1 MNKSSLPS
9 KRRFSA
15 LRHTIWFLKNL
26 QQLHFSGQLVHVVPA
41 GQQWTFYLSQ
51 GSIVYAMGGTHP
63 VRRWRRNLAIHC
75 SWIGDRD
82 MAPDAEFDRS
92 SADLTI
98 GWEYALLKL
107 WVTQQKITREHA
119 ARVIRDIVI
128 EVLFDV
134 TQAVDLTDQVNQDR
148 SLSTFAHLG
157 LVDVGGAIAQVERL
171 QRTWQDA
178 KLGDYSPNKAPVIK
192 QQEQLRKLSSA
203 RFYEN
208 LVELLDGQ
216 QTLRDLSVKMQRD
229 VAAIATS
236 LLPFVRMGW
245 VGFISIADLP
255 TPVLQKQP
263 PKALAPA
270 IPKKPVE
277 EPVANPLIACIDDS
291 FWVCNMMEKIIASA
305 GYQFVGV
312 NDPLRAISILLSRKP
327 DLIFLDL
334 VMPTANGYEICEK
347 LRKISCFRDTPIVIL
362 TGNDGFVS
370 RLRSSSAGA
379 TDFLTKPLEAEAVLG
394 AVRKHLNQGIA
405 SNHAPTD
412 RDASRENPVSGSA
425 SGDPNT
431 ARFSVATDH

>member
-1 MNKSSLPS
+1 M
-9 KRRFSA
+9 
-15 LRHTIWFLKNL
+15 
-26 QQLHFSGQLVHVVPA
+26 
-41 GQQWTFYLSQ
+41 
-51 GSIVYAMGGTHP
+51 
-63 VRRWRRNLAIHC
+63 
-75 SWIGDRD
+75 
-82 MAPDAEFDRS
+82 
-92 SADLTI
+92 
-98 GWEYALLKL
+98 
-107 WVTQQKITREHA
+107 
-119 ARVIRDIVI
+119 
-128 EVLFDV
+128 
-134 TQAVDLTDQVNQDR
+134 
-148 SLSTFAHLG
+148 
-157 LVDVGGAIAQVERL
+157 GGAIAQVERL

-178 KLGDYSPNKAPVIK
+178 KLNDYSPNKAPVIK

-203 RFYEN
+203 HFYDN

-216 QTLRDLSVKMQRD
+216 RTLRDLSVKMQRD
-229 VAAIATS
+229 VTAIATS

-245 VGFISIADLP
+245 VGFIGIADLP
-255 TPVLQKQP
+255 TPILQKEP
-263 PKALAPA
+263 PKVLAPA
-270 IPKKPVE
+270 ISKNPVE
-277 EPVANPLIACIDDS
+277 EPATAANPLIACIDDS

-405 SNHAPTD
+405 NSHAPTD
-412 RDASRENPVSGSA
+412 RGASKDPVSGSA
-425 SGDPNT
+425 SSDPNT
-431 ARFSVATDH
+431 ARFSVVTDH

>member
-1 MNKSSLPS
+1 
-9 KRRFSA
+9 

-26 QQLHFSGQLVHVVPA
+26 QQLHFSGQLVHTEPA

-51 GSIVYAMGGTHP
+51 GSIAYATGGIHP
-63 VRRWRRNLAIHC
+63 VRRWRRNLAIYC
-75 SWIGDRD
+75 PWIGDRD
-82 MAPDAEFDRS
+82 IAPNSELDPI
-92 SADLTI
+92 SAKSLTI
-98 GWEYALLKL
+98 SWEYALLKR
-107 WVTQQKITREHA
+107 WVAQQKITREQA
-119 ARVIRDIVI
+119 ARVIQGVVI

-134 TQAVDLTDQVNQDR
+134 AQAVDLTDQVNQDR

-157 LVDVGGAIAQVERL
+157 LVEVGGAIAQAEKL

-178 KLGDYSPNKAPVIK
+178 KLNDYSPDKAPVIK

-203 RFYEN
+203 RFYDN

-216 QTLRDLSVKMQRD
+216 RTLRDLSVQMQRD
-229 VAAIATS
+229 VAAIAAS
-236 LLPFVRMGW
+236 LLPFVQMGW
-245 VGFISIADLP
+245 VGFISIPDLP
-255 TPVLQKQP
+255 TPLWQKELP
-263 PKALAPA
+263 TPVSPFED
-270 IPKKPVE
+270 PVE
-277 EPVANPLIACIDDS
+277 EPATAAEEPATAANPLIACIDDS
-291 FWVCNMMEKIIASA
+291 FWVCNMMEKILASA

-405 SNHAPTD
+405 NSHAPTD
-412 RDASRENPVSGSA
+412 QGASRDSVSGSA
-425 SGDPNT
+425 SSDPNT